1 MAYFNHAFTKSFLG
15 TGPTQTAFP
24 VTFPD
29 NTTINTTTAG
39 GYVTTAGVPTYGL
52 NQLSAINAAT
62 WGTATTATTDGYIGW
77 FSPATNLSLAIGG
90 GSNCCSAYL
99 AGSAIYSN
107 DKIGPLAGGYQETNK
122 SKMVNPRYVSR
133 FYSVAPCLPQNNV
146 IHVGSTYWT
155 AGGGVLIGSI
165 TTAGVGYLPAPQATA
180 VATTTT
186 TTSGTGTGLV
196 LSITISALG
205 VPTVTAI
212 VNPGKG
218 YAPGDTVTIDCIQV
232 GCVPGTLAVYTV
244 SIVPLPAISV
254 TEPHAQ
260 EGCGITPDCCKEY
273 LCGETYSLRLDVKGS
288 PALRFLNHNAYNTVD
303 AYTGCCPA
311 GAIAPVAVDSTEVMI
326 LWANGLTTNPIVGP
340 FAQIVVQA
348 EDGSLLYAPGTS
360 AAFLAANG
368 ATTWDLYVSPGHVAG
383 ACAGLIL
390 NGAYVDTKFGDC
402 SFQLS
407 DFYEK
412 EPLQLFAS
420 EVDYNG
426 DPCAFTT
433 LCVVTECQ
441 GLQVQGLGETVIRD
455 LTLSESYRQNF
466 LATDIRIREITQ
478 GNQIV
483 TSVNRASLYWRM
495 YLQHNVPR
503 NYNPSGTFDADQ
515 YMLEIF
521 ALPVQTN
528 AGTIAVNPLA
538 TFVTNTL
545 AWLNACTTVCDTT
558 AYTCSTVCV
567 VPIAFPAI
575 PPYNP
580 YNVVSCN

>member
-1 MAYFNHAFTKSFLG
+1 MAYFNHAFKKSFLATGATQAG
-15 TGPTQTAFP
+15 TLITL
-24 VTFPD
+24 PD
-29 NTTINTTTAG
+29 GTTVAATTSE
-39 GYVTTAGVPTYGL
+39 GYLTSLGIPTYGL
-52 NQLSAINAAT
+52 NQLSAQ
-62 WGTATTATTDGYIGW
+62 GTTTATTDGYIGW
-77 FSPATNLSLAIGG
+77 FDPKTNLSIDIAP
-90 GSNCCSAYL
+90 STPVCCNAYL
-99 AGSAIYSN
+99 AGSAIYSS

-122 SKMVNPRYVSR
+122 SKMVNPKYVSR
-133 FYSVAPCLPQNNV
+133 FYSVDPCAPQNNV

-155 AGGGVLIGSI
+155 AGGGVLTGAIS
-165 TTAGVGYLPAPQATA
+165 TPGVGYLPAPQATA

-186 TTSGTGTGLV
+186 TTAGVGTGLV

-205 VPTVTAI
+205 VPTVTGI
-212 VNPGKG
+212 INPGKG
-218 YAPGDTVTIDCIQV
+218 YIATDTVTIDCIQAL
-232 GCVPGTLAVYTV
+232 CVPGTLAVYT
-244 SIVPLPAISV
+244 IATV
-254 TEPHAQ
+254 TASHAQ
-260 EGCGITPDCCKEY
+260 EGCGISPDCCKEY

-288 PALRFLNHNAYNTVD
+288 PALRFLDHNAYTTQD

-340 FAQIVVQA
+340 FVQIVVQA

-368 ATTWDLYVSPGHVAG
+368 AITWNHYVSPGHVVG

-390 NGAYVDTKFGDC
+390 NGAYVDTTFGDC

-412 EPLQLFAS
+412 EPVKLYAS

-433 LCVVTECQ
+433 LCVVTECE
-441 GLQVQGLGETVIRD
+441 GLQVQGLGQTVVRD

-483 TSVNRASLYWRM
+483 TSVNRASLYWR
-495 YLQHNVPR
+495 YFLQHNVPR

-528 AGTIAVNPLA
+528 AGTIAINPLA
-538 TFVTNTL
+538 TFEANTILWL
-545 AWLNACTTVCDTT
+545 ACADVCDIA

-567 VPIAFPAI
+567 VPIAFPAV
-575 PPYNP
+575 PVYNP
-580 YNVVSCN
+580 YNVNSCN

>member
-1 MAYFNHAFTKSFLG
+1 MAYFNHAFKKSFLA

-29 NTTINTTTAG
+29 GSTINTTTSL

-52 NQLSAINAAT
+52 NQLSAISVAT
-62 WGTATTATTDGYIGW
+62 YGAATTATTDGYIGW
-77 FSPATNLSLAIGG
+77 FSPSTNLSLAIGS
-90 GSNCCSAYL
+90 GSSCCNAYL

-107 DKIGPLAGGYQETNK
+107 DKIGPLTGGYQETNK
-122 SKMVNPRYVSR
+122 SKMVNPKYVSR
-133 FYSVAPCLPQNNV
+133 FYSVDPCAPQNNV

-155 AGGGVLIGSI
+155 AGGGVLTGAV

-186 TTSGTGTGLV
+186 TTAGVGTGLV

-205 VPTVTAI
+205 VPTVTGI
-212 VNPGKG
+212 INPGKG
-218 YAPGDTVTIDCIQV
+218 YLATDTVTIDCIQAL
-232 GCVPGTLAVYTV
+232 CVPGTLAIYT
-244 SIVPLPAISV
+244 IATV
-254 TEPHAQ
+254 TASHAQ
-260 EGCGITPDCCKEY
+260 EGCGISPDCCKEY

-303 AYTGCCPA
+303 AYTGCCAP
-311 GAIAPVAVDSTEVMI
+311 GAIAPTAVDSTEVMI

-340 FAQIVVQA
+340 FVQIVVQA
-348 EDGSLLYAPGTS
+348 EDGSLWYAPGTS

-368 ATTWDLYVSPGHVAG
+368 ADTWNHYVSPGHVVG

-390 NGAYVDTKFGDC
+390 NGAYVDTTFGDC
-402 SFQLS
+402 TFQLS

-412 EPLQLFAS
+412 EPVKLYAS

-441 GLQVQGLGETVIRD
+441 GLQVQGIGETVVRD
-455 LTLSESYRQNF
+455 LTMSESYRQNF
-466 LATDIRIREITQ
+466 LASDFRIREITQ
-478 GNQIV
+478 GNQIIS
-483 TSVNRASLYWRM
+483 SVDRTALYYRYM
-495 YLQHNVPR
+495 LQHNVPR

-521 ALPVQTN
+521 SLA
-528 AGTIAVNPLA
+528 PLV
-538 TFVTNTL
+538 TFKADTL
-545 AWLNACTTVCDTT
+545 AWLTACTDVCDTT
-558 AYTCSTVCV
+558 GYACSTVCV
-567 VPIAFPAI
+567 VPIAFPAV
-575 PPYNP
+575 PVYNP

>member
-15 TGPTQTAFP
+15 TGPTQTGFP

-29 NTTINTTTAG
+29 NTTINATTAG

-52 NQLSAINAAT
+52 NQLSAINT
-62 WGTATTATTDGYIGW
+62 TGGGLTATTATTDGYIGW
-77 FSPATNLSLAIGG
+77 FSPATNLSLAIGS

-165 TTAGVGYLPAPQATA
+165 TTAGVGYLPTPQATA

-196 LSITISALG
+196 LLITILLG
-205 VPTVTAI
+205 VPTVTGI

-218 YAPGDTVTIDCIQV
+218 YAAGDTVTIDCIQV
-232 GCVPGTLAVYTV
+232 GCVPGTLAIYTV
-244 SIVPLPAISV
+244 SLLPGSV

-558 AYTCSTVCV
+558 AYACSTVCV

>member
-1 MAYFNHAFTKSFLG
+1 MAYFNHAFKKSFLA

-24 VTFPD
+24 VTLP
-29 NTTINTTTAG
+29 NGTTVNATTNR
-39 GYVTTAGVPTYGL
+39 GYLVSNGVPTYGL
-52 NQLSAINAAT
+52 NQLSAINVAT
-62 WGTATTATTDGYIGW
+62 YGAATTATTDGYIGW
-77 FSPATNLSLAIGG
+77 FNPKTNLSVDINDEGFAP
-90 GSNCCSAYL
+90 CCNLYL

-122 SKMVNPRYVSR
+122 SKMVNPKYVSR
-133 FYSVAPCLPQNNV
+133 FYQVNPCAPQNNV

-155 AGGGVLIGSI
+155 AGGGVL
-165 TTAGVGYLPAPQATA
+165 TVDTLVAGTGYPNGTYA
-180 VATTTT
+180 VEVTG
-186 TTSGTGTGLV
+186 GTGTGAILEIV
-196 LSITISALG
+196 VTGGTVDSA
-205 VPTVTAI
+205 TVI
-212 VNPGKG
+212 NPGKG
-218 YAPGDTVTIDCIQV
+218 YVVGDTLTLDAGNDDATVDVATVTD
-232 GCVPGTLAVYTV
+232 A
-244 SIVPLPAISV
+244 
-254 TEPHAQ
+254 HAQ

-303 AYTGCCPA
+303 AYTGCCPD
-311 GAIAPVAVDSTEVMI
+311 GSIAPVAVDSTEVMI
-326 LWANGLTTNPIVGP
+326 KWANGLTTNPIVGP
-340 FAQIVVQA
+340 FVQIVVQA
-348 EDGSLLYAPGTS
+348 EDGTLLYAPGTS

-368 ATTWDLYVSPGHVAG
+368 AITWDQYPTTAHVDG

-402 SFQLS
+402 TFQLT

-412 EPLQLFAS
+412 EPVRLYAS
-420 EVDYNG
+420 EVDLNG

-441 GLQVQGLGETVIRD
+441 GLQVNGLGETVLRD

-466 LATDIRIREITQ
+466 LATDFRIREITQ

-483 TSVNRASLYWRM
+483 SSVDRNALYYRYM
-495 YLQHNVPR
+495 LQHNVPR

-521 ALPVQTN
+521 SLAALNTFADDT
-528 AGTIAVNPLA
+528 AG
-538 TFVTNTL
+538 
-545 AWLNACTTVCDTT
+545 WLKACGVCEINVGEDAYSCDTVCE
-558 AYTCSTVCV
+558 

-575 PPYNP
+575 PVYNP